1 MSLVQT
7 TQPQT
12 QTSVPS
18 QPAQKTTFPDKLK
31 QYVAR
36 TFEDCPPESKPEVE
50 VELKRIITDAFNEKV
65 VWSLEWDKMPLPQ
78 EILATKRIADK
89 KEKEEN
95 KAKMVSMQVNNG
107 LRSPPSKLDTSE
119 PFSSQNR
126 VSKYS
131 SVMNND
137 HGGKKRKR

>member
-1 MSLVQT
+1 M
-7 TQPQT
+7 
-12 QTSVPS
+12 PS

-36 TFEDCPPESKPEVE
+36 TFEDCPPESKADVE

-78 EILATKRIADK
+78 EILATKRIADR
-89 KEKEEN
+89 KEKEES
-95 KAKMVSMQVNNG
+95 KTKTVSVQVSNG
-107 LRSPPSKLDTSE
+107 LRSSPKLDTGES
-119 PFSSQNR
+119 R
-126 VSKYS
+126 VPKYN

>member
-1 MSLVQT
+1 MQA
-7 TQPQT
+7 
-12 QTSVPS
+12 SVPS

-36 TFEDCPPESKPEVE
+36 TFEDCPPEFKADVE

-95 KAKMVSMQVNNG
+95 KTKMVSVQVNSG
-107 LRSPPSKLDTSE
+107 LRSSPKLDTLE
-119 PFSSQNR
+119 NR
-126 VSKYS
+126 VPKYS

>member
-1 MSLVQT
+1 MQA
-7 TQPQT
+7 
-12 QTSVPS
+12 SVPS

-36 TFEDCPPESKPEVE
+36 TFEDCPPESKADVE

-95 KAKMVSMQVNNG
+95 KIKTVSVQISNG
-107 LRSPPSKLDTSE
+107 LRSSTKSDTGE
-119 PFSSQNR
+119 NR
-126 VSKYS
+126 VPKYS

-137 HGGKKRKR
+137 QGGKKRKR

>member
-1 MSLVQT
+1 MQA
-7 TQPQT
+7 
-12 QTSVPS
+12 SVSS

-36 TFEDCPPESKPEVE
+36 TFEDCPPESKADVE

-78 EILATKRIADK
+78 EILATKRVADR

-95 KAKMVSMQVNNG
+95 KTKTVSVQVSNG
-107 LRSPPSKLDTSE
+107 LRSSPKLDTSE
-119 PFSSQNR
+119 NR
-126 VSKYS
+126 VPKYS

>member
-1 MSLVQT
+1 MQA
-7 TQPQT
+7 
-12 QTSVPS
+12 SVPS

-36 TFEDCPPESKPEVE
+36 TFEDCPPESKADVE

-95 KAKMVSMQVNNG
+95 KIKTVSVQISNG
-107 LRSPPSKLDTSE
+107 LRSSTKSE
-119 PFSSQNR
+119 IGENR
-126 VSKYS
+126 VPKYS

-137 HGGKKRKR
+137 QGGKKRKR